1 MGNLSGYGLTG
12 RLIAKHFGKLGD
24 TIAEAIASFDPETA
38 TEADRDRLRD
48 ALQSAGVKMAEAQK
62 QFDKE
67 HTDVVSLQAEIAR
80 DSAAA
85 EKLIAEH
92 DAGRI
97 SDDDLNAFCDEL
109 ETNKARLATEVQEE
123 ADAKAYLDEVR
134 KVVDTIS
141 KQLTDFDNNAKKAMM
156 QLKQAQA
163 QKDLQAMRQQQQ
175 DELNGLK
182 GLAGSSTA
190 LSALTRKADKV
201 SNEAAGM
208 KVVADVQQAPIDRA
222 DRINAIRAQVE
233 GGATAGES
241 PADRLRRLAGKAAA
255 AA

>member
-24 TIAEAIASFDPETA
+24 SIAEAIASFDPETA

-48 ALQSAGVKMAEAQK
+48 TLQQAGTKMAQAQK

-67 HTDVVSLQAEIAR
+67 HADVVNLQAEIAR

-85 EKLIAEH
+85 EKLIAEK

-97 SDDDLNAFCDEL
+97 SEDDLNAFCE
-109 ETNKARLATEVQEE
+109 EMEANQARLVTEVQEE
-123 ADAKAYLDEVR
+123 ADAKAYLDEVK
-134 KVVDTIS
+134 KVVDMIK
-141 KQLTDFDNNAKKAMM
+141 KQLSDFDANAKKALT

-182 GLAGSSTA
+182 GLSGSSSA
-190 LSALTRKADKV
+190 LSALTKKADKV

-208 KVVADVQQAPIDRA
+208 KVVTDVQQAPIDRA
-222 DRINAIRAQVE
+222 ERLNAIRAQVE
-233 GGATAGES
+233 NSATAGES
-241 PADRLRRLAGKAAA
+241 ASDRLRRLAGKTATAA
-255 AA
+255 